1 MSKYSALGTYL
12 RTQKSEEVPL
22 SFKDIERI
30 TGEPLPP
37 SAHKHRPWWS
47 NNPDNS
53 TMTNIWLNAGFKT
66 ERVDMA
72 GGKLV
77 FRRLRKSASAS
88 AAGPAGSTP
97 SRPPMLGALKG
108 LVHILPGT
116 DLAQPADPTWA
127 NVADQRK

>member
-22 SFKDIERI
+22 SFQDIERI
-30 TGEPLPP
+30 TGEPLPR

-53 TMTNIWLNAGFKT
+53 TMTKIWLNAGFKT

-72 GGKLV
+72 GAKLV
-77 FRRLRKSASAS
+77 FRRLRKAPVN
-88 AAGPAGSTP
+88 AANLGGSVP
-97 SRPPMLGALKG
+97 SRPPMLGALRG
-108 LVHILPGT
+108 LVQILPGT

-127 NVADQRK
+127 NAVDQRK